1 MRLFSLLD
9 TQYNAFISKVQSYI
23 SKTLSKNNVSFG
35 SNTIFGQIISVVGS
49 AMQNMMLYIEDALVE
64 QNKYTAQ
71 RKKSIYGLAALSG
84 YTPSLGKSAV
94 ATVKLSFLPNNEGAY
109 NIILKNKEQLTCTQN
124 GLKYNIL
131 MPQEGIVLSIDKDN
145 APKYFSAVQGLFET
159 QRFISTGGQYY
170 TINFKFVGN
179 IDTDYITVKVN
190 NEVWE
195 YVSSLYDMTPNAKQY
210 TFKVGINGG
219 IDLIFGNEAHG
230 LALKANDIVDVNYLI
245 HDGEAGNLNPN
256 LETYFVFDNQLSN
269 TDGESY
275 DANTLFNVTFAEI
288 DPITA
293 GSNSETIEHVGHM
306 IGLNSRSLVLAS
318 PDNYK
323 VLINRFGFCGYNRT
337 WSDPNSM
344 VVNSMI
350 IKNFGSNVSNGD
362 DYFNLTEADFRLTDL
377 QKNSIYSYI
386 KNSGGQLAST
396 KYNIFDPVLCKY
408 ALYVYVTLKSGKYNK
423 DLIQKQIRHHIGM
436 FFTDIQ
442 SDMFIPKSDIVHL
455 IKNNVEGVDSVDVY
469 ILSQR
474 NEEAISK
481 GQYTDEIFVLN
492 NLTGQYIKKVE
503 NIKLYPGEN
512 PNLGLDN
519 HGNIYLKSDSHF
531 PILMG
536 GWSYVTDIEGSM
548 TEIQITDPLTIIF
561 EG

>member
-9 TQYNAFISKVQSYI
+9 TQYNAFISKVSNYI
-23 SKTLSKNNVSFG
+23 SKSLSKNNVSFG
-35 SNTIFGQIISVVGS
+35 SNTIFGQIITIVGN
-49 AMQNMMLYIEDALVE
+49 AIQNVMLYIEDALVE

-84 YTPSLGKSAV
+84 YMPSLGKAAV
-94 ATVKLSFLPNNEGAY
+94 ATIKLNFLPNNEGAY

-131 MPQEGIVLSIDKDN
+131 MPQEGVVLSIDKDN
-145 APKYFSAVQGLFET
+145 TPKYFTAVQGMFEN
-159 QRFISTGGQYY
+159 QRFISSGGQYY
-170 TINFKFVGN
+170 TINFKYVGN
-179 IDTDYITVKVN
+179 IDVDYITVKVN
-190 NEVWE
+190 NETWK
-195 YVSSLYDMTPNAKQY
+195 YVASLYDMDSNANEY
-210 TFKVGINGG
+210 TYRVGINGG

-230 LALKANDIVDVNYLI
+230 KALKVDDVVDVSYLI
-245 HDGEAGNLNPN
+245 HDGENGNLNPN
-256 LETYFVFDNQLSN
+256 LETYFVFDNQLTN
-269 TDGESY
+269 TDGDEY
-275 DANTLFNVTFAEI
+275 DANALFNVTFAET

-293 GSNSETIEHVGHM
+293 GSNSETLEHVSHM

-344 VVNSMI
+344 IVNSMI
-350 IKNFGSNVSNGD
+350 IKNFKSNVANGN
-362 DYFNLTEADFRLTDL
+362 DYFKLTEDDFKLSEI

-423 DLIQKQIRHHIGM
+423 ILIEKQIRHHIGM

-442 SDMFIPKSDIVHL
+442 SDMFIPKSDIIQL
-455 IKNNVEGVDSVDVY
+455 LKNNIDGIDSVDVY

-474 NEEAISK
+474 NEDAIIK
-481 GQYTDEIFVLN
+481 GEYTDEIFVLN
-492 NLTGQYIKKVE
+492 NLTGQYIKKIE
-503 NIKLYPGEN
+503 NVKLYPGEN

-519 HGNIYLKSDSHF
+519 HGNIYLKSDSQF
-531 PILMG
+531 PVIMG
-536 GWSYVTDIEGSM
+536 DWSYVTDINGSQA
-548 TEIQITDPLTIIF
+548 EVQITDPLTIIF
-561 EG
+561 EE